1 MWLIGILLLP
11 VEIILQLLISAS
23 DEIKI
28 NSSAG
33 DAETTNM
40 IGDVIAVIG
49 LGIRIIFGSFGN
61 SWKRKKLERSGY
73 KHERTIQARSKGD
86 AISSAANDSI
96 QSIPTSGRV

>member
-11 VEIILQLLISAS
+11 VEIIFQLLISAS

-28 NSSAG
+28 NSSAS

-61 SWKRKKLERSGY
+61 SWKRKRLERSGY
-73 KHERTIQARSKGD
+73 KHKITIQAHNKGE
-86 AISSAANDSI
+86 AISSAANNSI
-96 QSIPTSGRV
+96 QSIPASGQV